1 MKVLKT
7 LLQLL
12 GIILGVVLFYLI
24 VAQVLSMIPVK
35 ADPVAQPKT
44 VDIFIYTNGVHTDL
58 VLPVKSAETDWSE
71 MIPFEDTKSQ
81 RTDFKYIGI
90 GWGDKGFYLETPT
103 WAELQPSTALKAA
116 FWLSESAMHC
126 TFYDRMTEGED
137 CVRIPIT
144 SAQYTELVSF
154 IKEKFEY
161 SKSGE
166 VILIETDAVYGD
178 NDSFYEAEG
187 RYSFLETCNTW
198 TNEGLKEAGQKA
210 ALWTIS
216 DFGIFQ
222 HYED

>member
-1 MKVLKT
+1 MKILKT
-7 LLQLL
+7 LLKLL

-35 ADPVAQPKT
+35 ADSVAQPKT
-44 VDIFIYTNGVHTDL
+44 VDVFIYTNGVHTDL
-58 VLPVKSAETDWSE
+58 VLPVKSAEMDWSN

-81 RTDFKYIGI
+81 RTDFQYVGI

-126 TFYDRMTEGED
+126 TFYDKMTEDED
-137 CVRIPIT
+137 CVRIPLT

-222 HYED
+222 HYEE